1 MPEITY
7 REALNQAL
15 SEEMERDD
23 SVFLMGEEVAE
34 YDGAYKVSKGLLD
47 KFDELRVV
55 DTPISE
61 LGFAGLG
68 VGAAMVGLRPVIEF
82 MTFNF
87 SILALDQVLHSAAK
101 MLYMSGGQI
110 NIPMVFRGPTGAA
123 LQLGAQHSQAVETW
137 YVHAPGIKVVTPA
150 TPADAK
156 GLLKAAIRD
165 DDPVVVME
173 GELLYNLRGEVPD
186 GEHIVP
192 LGLAD
197 LKRQGDDVSIITHGK
212 MVHLA
217 LQAATRLERDGIQAD
232 VLDLRSL
239 RPLDVD
245 AILASV
251 RKTNRV
257 IYLEEGWPYAGIGAQ
272 IAATIQEEA
281 FDHLDAPVLRV
292 TQADVPM
299 PYAKEPGTA
308 GKTQCPAGGGC
319 LPAGPLPEIT
329 RWQPRFIWKRSPR
342 PWRRGSSFGGSRQRA
357 TRSRM
362 GISSQRSKRTRRP
375 WSWWPGARGFSER
388 FSLRRAPLHRWV
400 R

>member
-1 MPEITY
+1 MPELTY
-7 REALNQAL
+7 RDALNQAL
-15 SEEMERDD
+15 AEEMERDD

-47 KFDELRVV
+47 RFGDLRVV

-68 VGAAMVGLRPVIEF
+68 VGAAMVGLRPIIEF

-87 SILALDQVLHSAAK
+87 SVLALDQILHSAAK

-123 LQLGAQHSQAVETW
+123 LQLAAQHSQAFEAW
-137 YVHAPGIKVVTPA
+137 YSHFPGIKVVTPA

-173 GELLYNLRGEVPD
+173 GELLYNIRGDVPE
-186 GEHIVP
+186 GEHVVP

-197 LKRQGDDVSIITHGK
+197 RKREGDDVSIITHGK

-217 LQAATRLERDGIQAD
+217 LQAAVRLERDGIEAE

-245 AILASV
+245 SILSSV
-251 RKTNRV
+251 RKTNRAV
-257 IYLEEGWPYAGIGAQ
+257 YLEEGWAFSGIGAQ
-272 IAATIQEEA
+272 VAATIQEEA
-281 FDHLDAPVLRV
+281 FDELDAPVVRIS
-292 TQADVPM
+292 QADVPM
-299 PYAKEPGTA
+299 PYAKNLEQLAKPNA
-308 GKTQCPAGGGC
+308 QRVVDAC
-319 LPAGPLPEIT
+319 
-329 RWQPRFIWKRSPR
+329 
-342 PWRRGSSFGGSRQRA
+342 RRVLYRN
-357 TRSRM
+357 
-362 GISSQRSKRTRRP
+362 
-375 WSWWPGARGFSER
+375 
-388 FSLRRAPLHRWV
+388 
-400 R
+400 

>member
-1 MPEITY
+1 MPEMTY

-47 KFDELRVV
+47 RFGDLRVV
-55 DTPISE
+55 DSPISE

-68 VGAAMVGLRPVIEF
+68 VGAAMVGLRPIIEF

-101 MLYMSGGQI
+101 MLYMTGGQV

-123 LQLGAQHSQAVETW
+123 LQLGAQHSQAAETW

-165 DDPVVVME
+165 DDPVAFME
-173 GELLYNLRGEVPD
+173 GELLYNLRGEVPE

-192 LGLAD
+192 LGKAD
-197 LKRQGDDVSIITHGK
+197 LKREGGDVSIITHGK

-217 LQAATRLERDGIQAD
+217 LQTAKQLERDGIETD

-251 RKTNRV
+251 RKTNRAV
-257 IYLEEGWPYAGIGAQ
+257 YLEEGWPYAGIGAQ

-281 FDHLDAPVLRV
+281 FDDLDAPVLRV

-299 PYAKEPGTA
+299 PYAKNLEQMAKPNVQRVVDA
-308 GKTQCPAGGGC
+308 C
-319 LPAGPLPEIT
+319 
-329 RWQPRFIWKRSPR
+329 
-342 PWRRGSSFGGSRQRA
+342 RRVLYRN
-357 TRSRM
+357 
-362 GISSQRSKRTRRP
+362 
-375 WSWWPGARGFSER
+375 
-388 FSLRRAPLHRWV
+388 
-400 R
+400 